1 MLKRFSFGKFSGFS
15 IDFFFFLEFISSL
28 RKANFL
34 LGGEKKGRRVA
45 CKTLLSQMSSK

>member
-28 RKANFL
+28 RKADFSI
-34 LGGEKKGRRVA
+34 GRREKGQKSGLQDTFEPDV
-45 CKTLLSQMSSK
+45 K

>member
-15 IDFFFFLEFISSL
+15 IDFFFLEFISSL